1 VIRFDALRDEM
12 RTPAKRNAPPRAR
25 RSRVAISALFFLL
38 GAGGGTW
45 AVRIPDIQHHL
56 GLSTGA
62 LGVAL
67 LTVAV
72 GSLLGMPIA
81 GALAARL
88 DAARLAAGCA
98 FAFAVVLALPPLA
111 TGYAGLC
118 GVLLLLGA
126 ASGGLGVASNA
137 QAVLLERRLSRP
149 MMSSFHGVLSLG
161 ALGGA
166 LSSIVI
172 AGAGIP
178 PVVHL
183 PALTGALLALAIL
196 AAPHLVHA
204 VPVDGTPT
212 LGRPSRHVLV
222 LGLLAFAALLCEGA
236 VSDWSAVFL
245 RQEAGAGPVLS
256 GVAYVAFA
264 GAMAAGRLAGD
275 RLAFAWGPR
284 RLVVG
289 AGACATT
296 GAIAVLAPS
305 TPIAVGGFALLGTGL
320 SVVFPNALAGAA
332 RRSRGQPEAAI
343 AAVSTFGYAGF
354 LLGPPLIGALA
365 EASGLR
371 TSLLILP
378 ACATVI
384 LLCAR
389 RLDSSLLATDATPS
403 LRPRAT
409 PAARRDLTRRSSWA
423 SAVSVG
429 FLHPDLRC
437 RRSELSGCGP

>member
-1 VIRFDALRDEM
+1 MYQREPQRPLYRVIRSDAPLDEV
-12 RTPAKRNAPPRAR
+12 RAAPKRNAPPRAR
-25 RSRVAISALFFLL
+25 RSRVAISVLFFLL
-38 GAGGGTW
+38 GAGGGSW

-67 LTVAV
+67 LAVAV

-88 DAARLAAGCA
+88 DAAGLAAGCA

-126 ASGGLGVASNA
+126 ASGALGVMINA
-137 QAVLLERRLSRP
+137 QAVLLERWLSRP
-149 MMSSFHGVLSLG
+149 MMSFFHGVSSLG

-166 LSSIVI
+166 LSSIV
-172 AGAGIP
+172 AAAAGIP
-178 PVVHL
+178 AVVQL

-204 VPVDGTPT
+204 VPVRGTPT
-212 LGRPSRHVLV
+212 LGRPSRHVLA
-222 LGLLAFAALLCEGA
+222 LGMLAFAALLCEGA
-236 VSDWSAVFL
+236 VTDWSAVFL
-245 RQEAGAGPVLS
+245 RKEAGAGPVLS

-284 RLVVG
+284 RLVVV

-296 GAIAVLAPS
+296 APSPSSSRACLSPWAGSPSWARASRWLSRMRWLAP
-305 TPIAVGGFALLGTGL
+305 
-320 SVVFPNALAGAA
+320 LANQA
-332 RRSRGQPEAAI
+332 
-343 AAVSTFGYAGF
+343 
-354 LLGPPLIGALA
+354 
-365 EASGLR
+365 
-371 TSLLILP
+371 
-378 ACATVI
+378 
-384 LLCAR
+384 
-389 RLDSSLLATDATPS
+389 DS
-403 LRPRAT
+403 LRSPSPPYPPSVMPGSFLEHRSSVRWLKPMGCALRCSSSQ
-409 PAARRDLTRRSSWA
+409 PVRRSSFFVPVA
-423 SAVSVG
+423 STAPS
-429 FLHPDLRC
+429 
-437 RRSELSGCGP
+437 